1 MDPAS
6 LLAAEQVVSTTV
18 EGAVVAGIGLAQ
30 ATHPLSATF
39 TRITSEAFLPRFNHS
54 LTVVA
59 GKAYLF
65 GGEASPGELASDE
78 IHIVRIPLTKSKG
91 DGEPEY
97 KCVPSLG
104 AGENGEVPGP
114 RSGHTACA
122 VGGKLYVYGGRG
134 KDLEPLEEKGRIWV
148 FNTTTLHWSY
158 LDSLTEFYPS
168 ARYHHSCVSSEL
180 PFSSINAPHT
190 TTYTE
195 QIKSAASKLPSLL
208 SKATPSSEPHGTL
221 IICGGHSS
229 SSELLDDAYTF
240 TIPSQ
245 SWSTLPSPPSPSG
258 SPPALALANNTIYLI
273 SNTTSSADL
282 GSEIHSLPL
291 IRSTYKD
298 ARGENDLALTAK
310 QDKWTTI
317 SFPTNPL
324 APGPRP
330 RKGAGLIPVT
340 TGHGREYL
348 LYFLG
353 EQASSPTSTE
363 TKTSED
369 HLFYSDTFS
378 YQLPL
383 PAMSAAGIK
392 DATRSTL
399 GIATGAETWAE
410 VKVVASE
417 EGKEGLEKEGKSHPG
432 PRGWFGCAGLGK
444 DVDGAGVVVWGG
456 VNAKGEVEG
465 EGWVVSVK

>member
-30 ATHPLSATF
+30 ATQPLSATF

-54 LTVVA
+54 LTIVA

-65 GGEASPGELASDE
+65 AGEASPGELADDE
-78 IHIVRIPLTKSKG
+78 IHIVRIPSTKSRG

-104 AGENGEVPGP
+104 AGENDEVPGP

-122 VGGKLYVYGGRG
+122 VGDKIYVYGGKG
-134 KDLEPLEEKGRIWV
+134 KDMMPLEEKGRIWV
-148 FNTTTLHWSY
+148 FDTSTLHWSY
-158 LDSLTEFYPS
+158 LDPLSESYPS
-168 ARYHHSCVSSEL
+168 ARYRHSCVSSEL
-180 PFSSINAPHT
+180 PFSSTNASPT

-208 SKATPSSEPHGTL
+208 SKPTTSTEPHGTL

-229 SSELLDDAYTF
+229 ASELLDVYTF

-245 SWSTLPSPPSPSG
+245 SWSTLPSPPSSSG
-258 SPPALALANNTIYLI
+258 SPPSLALASNTLYLI
-273 SNTTSSADL
+273 SNSTSSADL

-310 QDKWTTI
+310 QDKWTTTT
-317 SFPTNPL
+317 FPTNPL

-340 TGHGREYL
+340 TGNGREYL

-353 EQASSPTSTE
+353 EKAASSILTE
-363 TKTSED
+363 TNTSED
-369 HLFYSDTFS
+369 RLFYSDTFS
-378 YQLPL
+378 YQLAL

-399 GIATGAETWAE
+399 GIATGAGTWAE
-410 VKVVASE
+410 VKIVTNE
-417 EGKEGLEKEGKSHPG
+417 EGKGVLEKEGKSHPG
-432 PRGWFGCAGLGK
+432 PRGWFGYAGLGK
-444 DVDGAGVVVWGG
+444 DVDGAGVVIWGG
-456 VNAKGEVEG
+456 MNAKGEVEG